1 MIRTIPLT
9 AGLPHQRFRV
19 EIGGRVVTVRLY
31 WSTRYEFYCVDLHDD
46 DGPIALGRALH
57 PGVDLLAGLNLGLGR
72 LYLEGRPAT
81 VANLGIDN
89 KLRHAS

>member
-9 AGLPHQRFRV
+9 AGLPHQRFHV
-19 EIGGRVVTVRLY
+19 ELNGRTVTVRLY
-31 WSTRYEFYCVDLHDD
+31 WSTRYGFYCVDLYE
-46 DGPIALGRALH
+46 GETPLALGRALH
-57 PGVDLLAGLNLGLGR
+57 PGIDLLHGLNLGLGQ